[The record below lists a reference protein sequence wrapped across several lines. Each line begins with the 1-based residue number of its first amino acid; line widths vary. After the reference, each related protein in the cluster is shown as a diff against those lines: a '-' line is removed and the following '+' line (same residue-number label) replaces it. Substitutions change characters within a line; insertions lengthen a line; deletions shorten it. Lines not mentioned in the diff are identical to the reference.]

1 MESKVCWKKVLEQDL
16 EYISDE
22 MKELLEGKA
31 CIILSGEVG
40 AGKTTFIQSF
50 MKNNACQEVLSPTY
64 SIINEQEDFAHAD
77 FYRIDDAEE
86 IVHLEMGLYA
96 EGKNY
101 FLVEWGLPYLKEIKS
116 QLGDQFMYYELKI
129 DVIDDESSS
138 SGSRNLYLRKLD
150 Q

>member
-1 MESKVCWKKVLEQDL
+1 MDSTVCWKKVLEQDL

-22 MKELLEGKA
+22 MKEHLEGKS

-50 MKNNACQEVLSPTY
+50 MKNTADDEVLSPTY
-64 SIINEQEDFAHAD
+64 SIINEQDDFAHAD

-116 QLGDQFMYYELKI
+116 QLGDQFKYYELKI

-138 SGSRNLYLRKLD
+138 DGPRNLYLRKLD
-150 Q
+150 

>member
-1 MESKVCWKKVLEQDL
+1 MENKVCWKKVLEQDL

-22 MKELLEGKA
+22 MKEILEGKS

-40 AGKTTFIQSF
+40 AGKTTFIQNF
-50 MKNNACQEVLSPTY
+50 MKNTSGQDVLSPTY
-64 SIINEQEDFAHAD
+64 SIINEQEGFAHAD
-77 FYRIDDAEE
+77 FYRIDDVEE

-129 DVIDDESSS
+129 DVIDDESGS
-138 SGSRNLYLRKLD
+138 SGTRNLYLRKLD
-150 Q
+150 